1 MAAARGLG
9 KGLDALIPS
18 GISSSSGSTNSSKAK
33 EDKSSEKKL
42 DIRSPAASFRLES
55 GPGCKGYL

>member
-18 GISSSSGSTNSSKAK
+18 GISSSSGSAGTSFNPA
-33 EDKSSEKKL
+33 L
-42 DIRSPAASFRLES
+42 LAARHLLSPAIIS
-55 GPGCKGYL
+55 